1 MWHSKKTEAQ
11 AQVVYDTWYNS
22 TTTFFLAAEG
32 SRSSALPLLNVPTVK
47 ADDYLSTL
55 GKGLLGLV
63 EMYKRQPRGKWYVV
77 VGDDVYV
84 NGAHMS
90 SLLSAFNP
98 ANAWCVTHA
107 GQTIK
112 HGFRMYGGAGI
123 ATSNGLTQALAKV
136 LPAQYREQM
145 RPPRGASGADTS
157 KLHDL
162 AFGAIMR
169 RLNRKAESESA
180 SATDTEEGGVAP
192 LKHLKI
198 THADGFFSATP
209 GFYLADKGRKDVPR
223 GFSSAPASLHYV
235 KGTYELRF
243 LRFGRIGGCVAPRRH
258 PSPTSPL
265 PAASTCTQATTCGTS
280 TSSRRGC
287 ASGTR
292 RRPNRPAVA

>member
-1 MWHSKKTEAQ
+1 MFNTNSPASVPHRPRPSRHAQEAQAKAQRSRRCSYPLEPKEIVVGVWHSKKTEAQ

-32 SRSSALPLLNVPTVK
+32 SRSNALPLLNVPTVK

-63 EMYKRQPRGKWYVV
+63 EMYKRRPQGKWYVV

-98 ANAWCVTHA
+98 ANSWCITHA
-107 GQTIK
+107 GRTVK

-123 ATSNGLTQALAKV
+123 ATSNSLTKTLAKT
-136 LPAQYREQM
+136 LPAQYEEQLRNHA
-145 RPPRGASGADTS
+145 RPPRGSSGADAS

-162 AFGAIMR
+162 AFGAIMQ
-169 RLNRKAESESA
+169 RLNKAKSA
-180 SATDTEEGGVAP
+180 KSGSSVPP
-192 LKHLKI
+192 LTI

-209 GFYLADKGRKDVPR
+209 GFYLAEKGRKDVPR
-223 GFSSAPASLHYV
+223 GFSPAPASLHYV
-235 KGTYELRF
+235 KGAYVGSARECA
-243 LRFGRIGGCVAPRRH
+243 GG
-258 PSPTSPL
+258 
-265 PAASTCTQATTCGTS
+265 
-280 TSSRRGC
+280 
-287 ASGTR
+287 
-292 RRPNRPAVA
+292 